1 MLREIKPSRQI
12 PGEPRRRWFTSS
24 NIDLIVWL
32 DDAESPT
39 GFQLCYDKEHHEHAL
54 TWTRRAGYSHMAV
67 DPGEPRPARHKATP
81 ILVADGNFDAKR
93 ILEEF
98 RREAR
103 SLPPE
108 LAQLVEQRLHAL
120 ET

>member
-1 MLREIKPSRQI
+1 MLREITPSRQI

-32 DDAESPT
+32 DENEAPT
-39 GFQLCYDKEHHEHAL
+39 GFQLCYDKEQHEHAL
-54 TWTRRAGYSHMAV
+54 TWTEGTGYSHMAV

-81 ILVADGNFDAKR
+81 ILVPDGTVDAMR

-98 RREAR
+98 RREAQSVPSDFAR
-103 SLPPE
+103 
-108 LAQLVEQRLHAL
+108 LVESKLQV
-120 ET
+120 